1 MKSLG
6 LFALALVAFLAACSS
21 TGPLSGAPDGPRL
34 ELSFPGATR
43 FTSRDLERA
52 LALDLAE
59 LPERANPRSAL
70 EDAAYTL
77 VEFYRDEG
85 YASCKVETRLID
97 VSKDRIVAAFRVDEG
112 QRVRIERID
121 VDGNS
126 RVREDELLESA
137 GLEARP
143 RTALWFVERELQ
155 LAADAMAAHYAARG
169 YLDVRILAPEVT
181 LDATRSVAAV
191 RFHVEEGPRYTLSGV
206 PKLTG
211 GVPEVNAR
219 IELGV
224 AAGRPLTPR
233 LPLDLRARVTEQ
245 YECAGYP
252 DVAVELEEAPPDA
265 QAQVAIGLTI
275 VAGPQVRIGELRVT
289 GNEKT
294 RTSHVLEL
302 VTLRRGDVYDVREIR
317 ESFRQ
322 LYKSGLFRRVDLQ
335 LERSAG
341 NERAL
346 VVALE
351 ETISTE
357 FFVEPGLGS
366 YEGLRALGGARE
378 TNLFG
383 SGLTVSLDG
392 MIAERASRVVAG
404 VSEPRF
410 LGSRYEL
417 GLSLFQELRDE
428 PAYDKEELGGA
439 VTLSR
444 ELAPRLRGAL
454 EYRYRNSLVNNI
466 DVTAVVDPAT
476 FDSVDISSIALSTI
490 SDQRDSVF
498 VPTGGNLLRL
508 RLEYASAAIGSEL
521 EFFRTQFTETWLKS
535 LREGTVL
542 AASWRG
548 GLTVPFG
555 STDVIP
561 LQERWFN
568 GGENTVR
575 SFREDEL
582 GPKDASGVPIGGEG
596 FQVLSIELRQRIR
609 GALEGAAFWD
619 GGTLAP
625 QASDFFRY
633 DDVHHALG
641 VGLRYVLPIGP
652 LRLDSAWNPSPGD
665 GEDRWRAHFSIGM
678 AF

>member
-1 MKSLG
+1 MKL
-6 LFALALVAFLAACSS
+6 LRLLALALVALVASCGA
-21 TGPLSGAPDGPRL
+21 TGPLAGRAPGPRL

-43 FTSRDLERA
+43 FTHRDLQEA
-52 LALDLAE
+52 LALDLAD
-59 LPERANPRSAL
+59 LPGRANPRSAL

-85 YASCKVETRLID
+85 YPNCKVETRVVDATKELL
-97 VSKDRIVAAFRVDEG
+97 VAEFRVDEG
-112 QRVRIERID
+112 QRVRVERID
-121 VDGNS
+121 VDGNA
-126 RVREDELLESA
+126 RVKEAELLESA

-143 RTALWFVERELQ
+143 RTDVWLVERELQ

-169 YLDVRILAPEVT
+169 HLDVRIPSPDIALDTTRT
-181 LDATRSVAAV
+181 LAAV
-191 RFHVEEGPRYTLSGV
+191 RFHVEEGPRYTLADV

-211 GVPEVNAR
+211 GVPEINAR
-219 IELGV
+219 VELGV

-245 YECAGYP
+245 YEREGHP
-252 DVAVELEEAPPDA
+252 DVSVELAESAPDA
-265 QAQVAIGLTI
+265 QARVALELTI
-275 VAGPQVRIGELRVT
+275 RAGPQVRLREIQVT

-294 RTSHVLEL
+294 RTAHVLEL
-302 VTLRRGDVYDVREIR
+302 LTLRRGDVYDVREIR
-317 ESFRQ
+317 ESFRR

-335 LERSAG
+335 LERTG
-341 NERAL
+341 ENERAL
-346 VVALE
+346 VVTLE

-357 FFVEPGLGS
+357 LFLEPGYGS
-366 YEGLRALGGARE
+366 YEGLRGLGGIRE

-383 SGLTVSLDG
+383 SGLTTSLDG

-410 LGSRYEL
+410 LGSDYEL

-428 PAYDKEELGGA
+428 PAYDKDERGGA
-439 VTLSR
+439 LTLSR
-444 ELAPRLRGAL
+444 ELAPRLRAAL
-454 EYRYRNSLVNNI
+454 EYRYRNSRVTNI
-466 DVTAVVDPAT
+466 DVATTTSPAA
-476 FDSVDISSIALSTI
+476 FDSVDISSIALSSI

-498 VPTGGNLLRL
+498 VPTEGNLLRL
-508 RLEYASAAIGSEL
+508 RAEYAAAALGSEL
-521 EFFRTQFTETWLKS
+521 DFFRAQVTETWLTS
-535 LREGTVL
+535 LREGTVF

-548 GLTVPFG
+548 GVIVPLG

-575 SFREDEL
+575 SYREDEL
-582 GPKDASGVPIGGEG
+582 GPKDAAGVPVGGEG
-596 FQVLSIELRQRIR
+596 FQVLSLELRQRLK

-619 GGTLAP
+619 AGTLAP
-625 QASDFFRY
+625 QSDDFWRY
-633 DDVHHALG
+633 DDVRHALG

-652 LRLDSAWNPSPGD
+652 LRLDAAWNPSPED

>member
-1 MKSLG
+1 MKSFRL
-6 LFALALVAFLAACSS
+6 LALALVAFLAACSS
-21 TGPLSGAPDGPRL
+21 TGPLSGSRQGPKL
-34 ELSFPGATR
+34 ELSFPGATS
-43 FTSRDLERA
+43 FTTRDLERA

-85 YASCKVETRLID
+85 YASCKVEARLLD
-97 VSKDRIVAAFRVDEG
+97 VTEERIVAEFRVDEG
-112 QRVRIERID
+112 LRVRIERID
-121 VDGNS
+121 VDGNA
-126 RVREDELLESA
+126 RVREEELLESA

-143 RTALWFVERELQ
+143 RTAVWFVERELQ
-155 LAADAMAAHYAARG
+155 LAADAMAANYAARG
-169 YLDVRILAPEVT
+169 YLDVRILAPDVT
-181 LDATRSVAAV
+181 LDATRSVATV
-191 RFHVEEGPRYTLSGV
+191 RFHVEEGPRYTLVGV
-206 PKLTG
+206 PTLTG

-219 IELGV
+219 IQLGV
-224 AAGRPLTPR
+224 TAGRALTPR

-245 YECAGYP
+245 YESAGYP
-252 DVAVELEEAPPDA
+252 DVSVELEESTPDA

-275 VAGPQVRIGELRVT
+275 VAGPQVRVGEVRVT

-335 LERSAG
+335 LERTGG

-392 MIAERASRVVAG
+392 MVAERASRVVAG
-404 VSEPRF
+404 ISEPRF
-410 LGSRYEL
+410 LSSRYEL

-428 PAYDKEELGGA
+428 PSYDKEELGGA

-444 ELAPRLRGAL
+444 ELAPRLRAAL
-454 EYRYRNSLVNNI
+454 EYRYRNSRVNNI
-466 DVTAVVDPAT
+466 DLTAVVDPAT

-508 RLEYASAAIGSEL
+508 RVEYASATIGSEL
-521 EFFRTQFTETWLKS
+521 EFFRTQVTETWLKS
-535 LREGTVL
+535 LREGTVI

-575 SFREDEL
+575 SFAEDEL

-619 GGTLAP
+619 GGTLAS
-625 QASDFFRY
+625 QANDFFRY